1 MSTPT
6 RNREHLVE
14 AWKAIDTDRRLDALE
29 EYFAPDY
36 VRHSSEGDYDLAE
49 YRRLLS
55 SLHTAFPDL
64 SGTLSEMTA
73 EGDRVA
79 YRWVSVGTHQSSYM
93 GVPPTHKRITATGI
107 TISRLE
113 GGRIVEEWASW
124 NKVSVL
130 HTLGIIPIGPRP

>member
-1 MSTPT
+1 
-6 RNREHLVE
+6 
-14 AWKAIDTDRRLDALE
+14 
-29 EYFAPDY
+29 
-36 VRHSSEGDYDLAE
+36 
-49 YRRLLS
+49 
-55 SLHTAFPDL
+55 
-64 SGTLSEMTA
+64 
-73 EGDRVA
+73 
-79 YRWVSVGTHQSSYM
+79 M